1 MVRGFRTFLKYN
13 VLLSP
18 RRRLWRWFCPQ
29 SWKLRGVFE
38 MAVTQ
43 RAGILDIQ
51 PFLKTSCV
59 EEMTARCDHSRF
71 HVLVTDGADV
81 IVLLKLLLRGDGE
94 RLDLIHS
101 IPAEKEAL
109 PAQLGTKPHV
119 VIGMDEDDH
128 GAHHGPLSKDGL

>member
-1 MVRGFRTFLKYN
+1 
-13 VLLSP
+13 
-18 RRRLWRWFCPQ
+18 
-29 SWKLRGVFE
+29 

-51 PFLKTSCV
+51 PFLKTSCM
-59 EEMTARCDHSRF
+59 EEMAARCDHSGF
-71 HVLVTDGADV
+71 HVLVTDGTDV
-81 IVLLKLLLRGDGE
+81 VVSLKLLFRSDGE
-94 RLDLIHS
+94 RLNLIHS
-101 IPAEKEAL
+101 VPAEKEAL